1 MKKRFVITIMMISM
15 LLLSGCGEMTLEE
28 KVAKVQKA
36 NIITVQ
42 DVIDLMELEGL
53 QVEKVTPSNEFQ
65 TRWSEGELVKVNN
78 TLYMAMKSFDENLW
92 ERRNAASDMGWSA
105 GFGVDPNDEKNVLSY
120 IGREYMGYDT
130 WVYGSELCG
139 KNIIAL
145 LLPIY
150 PDNISELSR
159 DEQYAALETIN
170 ADTDILKRVFYN
182 DINGMIT
189 QEVSA
194 ESENFKINGTLYYY
208 ATGVV
213 DENAERKWTYYDART
228 WLDGEIVCSDAVWN
242 QYQGTEYE
250 VSVEKPDG
258 WVNGGGRSI
267 DRSVL
272 EYADKRL
279 NMPNMNTKDVMW
291 KAPESAPVYVLTVK
305 IGDIEE
311 TFRLEPASE

>member
-1 MKKRFVITIMMISM
+1 MKKRFVMMIMMISM
-15 LLLSGCGEMTLEE
+15 LFLSGCGEMTLEE
-28 KVAKVQKA
+28 KVAKVQEA
-36 NIITVQ
+36 NTITVQ

-65 TRWSEGELVKVNN
+65 TRWPDGKLVKVND

-92 ERRNAASDMGWSA
+92 ERRNAASDIGWSA
-105 GFGVDPNDEKNVLSY
+105 NFGIDPNDEKNVLSY

-130 WVYGSELCG
+130 WVYSSELCG

-150 PDNISELSR
+150 PDNLSELTR
-159 DEQYAALETIN
+159 DEQYAALEKIA
-170 ADTDILKRVFYN
+170 ADRDVLKRVFYY
-182 DINGMIT
+182 DINSMIT

-194 ESENFKINGTLYYY
+194 ESENFKITGTLHYY

-213 DENAERKWTYYDART
+213 DEKAEREWTYYDART
-228 WLDGEIVCSDAVWN
+228 WLDAELVCSDAVWE
-242 QYQGTEYE
+242 QYQGAEYE
-250 VSVEKPDG
+250 VSVEKPDD

-272 EYADKRL
+272 EYEDKRL
-279 NMPNMNTKDVMW
+279 SMPSMSTEDIMW
-291 KAPESAPVYVLTVK
+291 KAPEHAPVYVLTVK

-311 TFRLEPASE
+311 TFHLKPMME

>member
-1 MKKRFVITIMMISM
+1 MKKRFVMMIMMISM
-15 LLLSGCGEMTLEE
+15 LLLSGCGELTLEE
-28 KVAKVQKA
+28 KMEQVQKA
-36 NIITVQ
+36 NTITVQ

-65 TRWSEGELVKVNN
+65 TRWPDGKLVKVND

-92 ERRNAASDMGWSA
+92 ERRNAASAIGWSA
-105 GFGVDPNDEKNVLSY
+105 NFGIDPNDEKNVLSY

-130 WVYGSELCG
+130 WVYSSELCG

-150 PDNISELSR
+150 PDNLSELTR
-159 DEQYAALETIN
+159 DEQYAALEKIA
-170 ADTDILKRVFYN
+170 ADRDILKRVFYN

-194 ESENFKINGTLYYY
+194 ESENFKITGAVHYY

-213 DENAERKWTYYDART
+213 DKTSEREWTYYDART
-228 WLDGEIVCSDAVWN
+228 WLDAELVCSDAVWE
-242 QYQGTEYE
+242 QYQGAEYE
-250 VSVEKPDG
+250 VSVENPDG
-258 WVNGGGRSI
+258 WEYGGGRGI
-267 DRSVL
+267 NRSAL
-272 EYADKRL
+272 EYEDKRL
-279 NMPNMNTKDVMW
+279 NMPNMSTTDVMW
-291 KAPESAPVYVLTVK
+291 KAPEGAPVYVLTVK

-311 TFRLEPASE
+311 TFRLEPAAE